1 MALQTTRECL
11 PNDSTGNRRF
21 VVVEL
26 EGEKARQSVES
37 YFAEHRAE
45 LWAAAVHAHQEGE
58 RANLPRDLFPA
69 QRKANTNFRRA
80 DVIVEDEVARL
91 NHNEFPDG
99 ATMKEITRHLCE
111 MDSDQY
117 SDQSRI
123 EERTERR
130 LSERGWGN
138 RLGKALQAQG
148 WENRRMRRDGRVQRL
163 WFPPV

>member
-1 MALQTTRECL
+1 
-11 PNDSTGNRRF
+11 
-21 VVVEL
+21 
-26 EGEKARQSVES
+26 
-37 YFAEHRAE
+37 
-45 LWAAAVHAHQEGE
+45 
-58 RANLPRDLFPA
+58 
-69 QRKANTNFRRA
+69 
-80 DVIVEDEVARL
+80 
-91 NHNEFPDG
+91 
-99 ATMKEITRHLCE
+99 MKEITRHLCE